1 MHKIISRFAL
11 VLVPVIAASA
21 LSCGYRLGGGDIAA
35 PSGASGNT
43 LRRSVFV
50 NAFDNDTIE
59 SGLSVTAS
67 NAFSKRFSAGGRFIP
82 IRTGAD
88 LTLSGRVV
96 SLSDQSS
103 ARKAGGDSVERTL
116 RMTVAVS
123 LADKAGRVVFRH
135 ASLADFENYTVLPGD
150 TMTTEQ
156 NRQKAL
162 VRLADRLAQKGAVLV
177 EASLEGF
184 NEGQSDT

>member
-1 MHKIISRFAL
+1 MHKIISGIAQVL
-11 VLVPVIAASA
+11 VLVIAASA
-21 LSCGYRLGGGDIAA
+21 LSCGYRLGGDGLA
-35 PSGASGNT
+35 PTSGASGDG

-50 NAFDNDTIE
+50 NVFDNDTIE
-59 SGLSVTAS
+59 SGLSVMVS
-67 NAFSKRFSAGGRFIP
+67 NAFSKRFSAGGSFIP

-88 LTLSGRVV
+88 LTLTGRVV

-123 LADKAGRVVFRH
+123 LSDRAGRVFFRH
-135 ASLADFENYTVLPGD
+135 PSLADFENYTVLPGD

-162 VRLADRLAQKGAVLV
+162 SRLADRLAQKGAVLA

-184 NEGQSDT
+184 NAGQSDT